1 MRINWAVH
9 ANYNTW
15 KEDVIVFLQL
25 VASPEK
31 IKVSGTAL
39 QLQAMMNAGNGKAN
53 VNIKTSNVELA
64 SKEQAVKQ
72 YCHSLTAG

>member
-1 MRINWAVH
+1 
-9 ANYNTW
+9 
-15 KEDVIVFLQL
+15 
-25 VASPEK
+25 
-31 IKVSGTAL
+31 
-39 QLQAMMNAGNGKAN
+39 MNAGNGKAN

>member
-1 MRINWAVH
+1 MQ
-9 ANYNTW
+9 
-15 KEDVIVFLQL
+15 LL
-25 VASPEK
+25 VASPDK

-64 SKEQAVKQ
+64 SKDAIFYSCSRLAARRIPAEQ
-72 YCHSLTAG
+72 